1 MADGDEAVQQ
11 TSNWL
16 TESMGRMEN
25 VSDEALQRGM
35 AAVQQGYAR
44 ARRRLHRY
52 QALADEDGDTFQASP

>member
-1 MADGDEAVQQ
+1 
-11 TSNWL
+11 
-16 TESMGRMEN
+16 MGRMEN